1 MNIILKK
8 SDTGHGNYIEMI
20 GNFKRNVCFNF
31 NLSDRQVAGA
41 ENKYT
46 QYTSF
51 KRNTMTVVAQVK
63 VPELF
68 QKLKREAFNIVV

>member
-8 SDTGHGNYIEMI
+8 SDTGHGNYIKMI
-20 GNFKRNVCFNF
+20 GNFEKNVCFNF

-41 ENKYT
+41 ENEYT
-46 QYTSF
+46 QQYTPF
-51 KRNTMTVVAQVK
+51 KRNIMTVVAKIQ

-68 QKLKREAFNIVV
+68 